1 MARDYKPRTSSPRR
15 KRNQH
20 ETRISWWRWLL
31 VILLIAGFA
40 WSLSFLGD
48 SPPEEQVTAVITKP
62 LPVTPPKPEKKPTK
76 KMAQPQPEQI
86 EPQFDFYNLLES
98 KEVRIPEYEIKTRAR
113 EEKVGKAKSAQYVL
127 QVGSFREYQEAD
139 KLKARLAFMGIQ
151 SKIEKAKVGNVI
163 WNRLKIG
170 PYAKLSTVERVRN
183 RLKKEG
189 IATIV
194 TELKG

>member
-1 MARDYKPRTSSPRR
+1 MARDYKHRTSTRR
-15 KRNQH
+15 IKHSQ
-20 ETRISWWRWLL
+20 TDAKVSWWRWLL

-40 WSLSFLGD
+40 WGLSFLGD
-48 SPPEEQVTAVITKP
+48 SAPEKQIKTVTRP
-62 LPVTPPKPEKKPTK
+62 LPVEPVKPAKKMVKKPAKPE
-76 KMAQPQPEQI
+76 PEQV

-98 KEVRIPEYEIKTRAR
+98 KEVRIPEYEIKTRVR
-113 EEKVGKAKSAQYVL
+113 EEKVGKAKSAQYYL

-151 SKIEKAKVGNVI
+151 SKIEKAKVGNII

-170 PYAKLSTVERVRN
+170 PYAKLSTVERVSK
-183 RLKKEG
+183 RLKSEG